1 MIKSLPFLFLLFY
14 LTVHPAWAYDI
25 GGNDLQITIGPVAQ
39 GLELAGIRRG
49 GLALLAAPSSLFS
62 LTLSRVSDQQSFIIR
77 STGGWATIHTG
88 NDNNR
93 FTAVFSDPVDDNL
106 PDSLRV
112 TMTLDVSGVRSQ
124 WNLSVTGVG
133 AAHSLLDVTFPELHI
148 RAPGNDY
155 FLLPKYSGVLVPD
168 PVAGGID
175 SNLLYPRGWSATMQ
189 FLAYYNANYG
199 IYIGFHDPKASIKYF
214 SLKAT
219 NGYLNF
225 KGTIPAENKTVAN
238 NDFHMDGPFELD
250 LFTGNWFD
258 AARIYKRWARQYAE
272 YWPKMTPERKLRQ
285 AELGRIGIWGY
296 YSAGTNTSMAAIK
309 RAMSDFIDFFQKDLN
324 VPVGIHWYRWNSKDF
339 DDDYPDYFPER
350 DGMDAL
356 ISELQQSGNAAIMPY
371 VNGRLY
377 DTDLTGDW
385 DYAARGR
392 PYAAKDANGDVY
404 TQHFNGNTFA
414 VMCPTRTDWQDILVD
429 AAFQLTGRIGAGGI
443 YLDQVA
449 AAAPVQCM
457 DANHDHPLG
466 GGHWWRDGYRDMFAK
481 IRTTIAPGKFVIVE
495 GGADYMADKVDGFL
509 TDGWQAN
516 NLVPAFQAVY
526 GGRVQLVGKATG
538 TSRYRN
544 QSFYCKL
551 GQAFVQGVQPGR
563 QSLWIVH
570 DADADLAR
578 PFVKRLATLRYRLEN
593 FLAFG
598 AMLKPLPLSGN
609 IPLITSSWKDYGSPV
624 DVTIPA
630 IQTGLYRD
638 EHTGDLAAVFVNTSM
653 TDPLDFTF
661 TLHGREFGCAGKL
674 TLQEITATR
683 DNPPHLVDTTFIQ
696 NTHLEPMDAAAF
708 IIRGCHP
715 FPWPMFLQAITGKTS

>member
-1 MIKSLPFLFLLFY
+1 MIKKLPFLVLFFC
-14 LTVHPAWAYDI
+14 LTAPPARAYDI
-25 GGNDLQITIGPVAQ
+25 GGNDLQITIEPVAQ
-39 GLELAGIRRG
+39 GLELAGIRKG

-62 LTLSRVSDQQSFIIR
+62 LTLSRLSDQQSFTIR
-77 STGGWATIHTG
+77 STDGWATIHTG

-93 FTAVFSDPVDDNL
+93 FTAVFAGPADDNL
-106 PDSLRV
+106 PAGLRV
-112 TMTLDVSGVRSQ
+112 TVTLDVSGVRSQ
-124 WNLSVTGVG
+124 WNLSVTGIGV
-133 AAHSLLDVTFPELHI
+133 AHSLLEVTYPELNI
-148 RAPGNDY
+148 RAPGSDY
-155 FLLPKYSGVLVPD
+155 FLLPKYSGVLIPD

-175 SNLLYPRGWSATMQ
+175 RELLYPRGWSATMQ
-189 FLAYYNANYG
+189 FLAYYNATYG
-199 IYIGFHDPKASIKYF
+199 IYLGFHDPGASIKYF

-225 KGTIPAENKTVAN
+225 RGKIPAADKSIAG

-250 LFTGNWFD
+250 LFTGDWFD
-258 AARIYKRWARQYAE
+258 AARIYQRWARQYAE

-296 YSAGTNTSMAAIK
+296 YAADTNTSMASIK
-309 RAMSDFIDFFQKDLN
+309 GAMSDFINFFQTDLD
-324 VPVGIHWYRWNSKDF
+324 VPVGIHWYKWNFKDF
-339 DDDYPDYFPER
+339 DDDYPNYFPER
-350 DGMDAL
+350 DGMDTL
-356 ISELQQSGNAAIMPY
+356 ISELQQSGNATIMPY
-371 VNGRLY
+371 INGRLY

-385 DYAARGR
+385 DYATRGR
-392 PYAAKDANGDVY
+392 PSATKKANGGVY

-414 VMCPTRTDWQDILVD
+414 VMCPTQTDWQDILVD

-449 AAAPVQCM
+449 AASPVQCM
-457 DANHDHPLG
+457 DANHNHPLG

-481 IRTTIAPGKFVIVE
+481 IRNSIAPGKFVIVE
-495 GGADYMADKVDGFL
+495 GGADYMADQVDGFL

-538 TSRYRN
+538 TSRYHN

-570 DADADLAR
+570 DSDADLAR
-578 PFVKRLATLRYRLEN
+578 PFVKRLATMRHKLSN

-598 AMLKPLPLSGN
+598 TMLKPLPVTGD
-609 IPLITSSWKDYGSPV
+609 IPLITSSWRDYGSPV
-624 DVTIPA
+624 DVTLPA

-653 TDPLDFTF
+653 SDTLDFSF

-674 TLQEITATR
+674 SLEKITTNQ
-683 DNPPHLVDTTFIQ
+683 DGSPHEVDTTFTQ
-696 NTHLEPMDAAAF
+696 NTQLAPMDAAAY

-715 FPWPMFLQAITGKTS
+715 FPWPMFLRAITGNTP

>member
-1 MIKSLPFLFLLFY
+1 MIKKLPFLFLLFS
-14 LTVHPAWAYDI
+14 LTVLPAWAYDI
-25 GGNDLQITIGPVAQ
+25 GGNELQITIGPVGQ
-39 GLELAGIRRG
+39 GVELAGISKG

-62 LTLSRVSDQQSFIIR
+62 LTLSQLSDQKSFTIR
-77 STGGWATIHTG
+77 STDGWTTIHTSH
-88 NDNNR
+88 DNNR
-93 FTAVFSDPVDDNL
+93 LTAVFSDPADDNL

-112 TMTLDVSGVRSQ
+112 TMTLDVSGGRSQ

-133 AAHSLLDVTFPELHI
+133 AAYSLLDVTFPELNI
-148 RAPGNDY
+148 RATGNDY
-155 FLLPKYSGVLVPD
+155 FLLPKYSGVLIPD
-168 PVAGGID
+168 PVAGAID
-175 SNLLYPRGWSATMQ
+175 RDLLYPRGWSATMQ

-199 IYIGFHDPKASIKYF
+199 IYLGFHDPRA
-214 SLKAT
+214 SLKHFVIKAVD
-219 NGYLNF
+219 GHLNF
-225 KGTIPAENKTVAN
+225 KGTIPAQNKTVAN

-258 AARIYKRWARQYAE
+258 SARIYKRWARQYAE
-272 YWPKMTPERKLRQ
+272 YWPKMTSERKLRQ

-296 YSAGTNTSMAAIK
+296 YSAGTNISMTSIK
-309 RAMSDFIDFFQKDLN
+309 GAMSDFIDFFQTDLD
-324 VPVGIHWYRWNSKDF
+324 VPVGIHWYRWNSKKV

-356 ISELQQSGNAAIMPY
+356 ISELQHSGNAAIMPY
-371 VNGRLY
+371 INGRLY

-385 DYAARGR
+385 DYARRGK
-392 PYAAKDANGDVY
+392 PSATKKANGNVY
-404 TQHFNGNTFA
+404 TQHFNGSTFA

-429 AAFQLTGRIGAGGI
+429 AASQLTGRIGAGGI

-449 AAAPVQCM
+449 AASPVQCM
-457 DANHDHPLG
+457 DATHNHPLG

-481 IRTTIAPGKFVIVE
+481 IRNTIAPGKFVIVE

-538 TSRYRN
+538 TSRYHN
-544 QSFYCKL
+544 QSFYCKM
-551 GQAFVQGVQPGR
+551 GQAFAQGVQPGR

-570 DADADLAR
+570 DTNADLAR
-578 PFVKRLATLRYRLEN
+578 PFVKRLATMRYKLED

-598 AMLKPLPLSGN
+598 TMLKPLSITGN

-624 DVTIPA
+624 DVALPA

-653 TDPLDFTF
+653 TDTIDYSF

-674 TLQEITATR
+674 SLQKITAAQ
-683 DNPPHLVDTTFIQ
+683 DGPPHVVAITFSQ
-696 NTHLEPMDAAAF
+696 NTQLAPMDAAAF
-708 IIRGCHP
+708 IIKGCHP
-715 FPWPMFLQAITGKTS
+715 FPWPMFLPAITGKTQ